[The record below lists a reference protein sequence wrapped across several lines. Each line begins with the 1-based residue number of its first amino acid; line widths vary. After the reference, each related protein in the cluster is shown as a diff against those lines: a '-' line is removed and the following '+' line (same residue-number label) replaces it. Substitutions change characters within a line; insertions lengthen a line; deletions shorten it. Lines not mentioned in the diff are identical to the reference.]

1 MSSMRTGADYRESL
15 RDGRR
20 VWILGDGLIDDVTTH
35 PATQPMVDEYVA
47 WYDRHFD
54 PKWQDTVLM
63 PPDEGGVR
71 RPVGYL
77 VPRSADD
84 LRRMGRCFSAT
95 TFPSAG
101 NITHTPAYGHL
112 IALGVLHAVGLGKAR
127 PEQLANAEA
136 YRAEIARTGRF
147 LTFAAGAA
155 TIGYRLREDPAERA
169 ALRIVGQ
176 SDAGVVIRGKIG
188 MLTSPA
194 FAEEVYVGA
203 VNGADLDGQ
212 RATFVVPVNA
222 PGVTV
227 ICRKASA
234 RAANPFSAPL
244 SSRYDELD
252 GQMWFDDV
260 AVPWNR
266 VFLTEPSPEPVARW
280 LFWHQLYCWLAK
292 AEFTL
297 GLALACTQAMGLA
310 AHEPTIEYLLDL
322 ITDVQTVRS
331 CQTATELD
339 PEFTAEGYCS
349 PNHGHLAAGSLAM
362 LKARRRMAEI
372 LRILPGSSLVVA
384 PTDRDLADPALAGGL
399 EESFAGGGY
408 SAMQRAALLQMAWDH
423 VGSAL
428 DHREHV
434 FELHANGGEFAWRGR
449 LRRRFDRYNELAN
462 GVLQG
467 LSVAMPEINLELD
480 PQRAAGGAATG
491 EPPRSPARS
500 GHKKR
505 SSLMRDRPRQLP
517 SLALPGRPG
526 EVSFLWPARNPDRD
540 PTPSSVRHQERH
552 RAGRNHLGG
561 RAAQPQE
568 VGQPAMP
575 VGAHHQK
582 VGFLFPGILQQGT
595 AAGTARNGAG
605 IHLLHRGGD
614 AATAEVAQKKGR
626 ADIVG
631 LLAGDD
637 DRHRAGFFEKGQCVS
652 HGPRGLRAAV
662 PGNDHGR
669 DRFFAGIW
677 RRIRRGD
684 HDRTGAVVDG
694 GLDRRRG
701 DVVGIRAGPA
711 DQQDAGEAPQGDE
724 LVARDVFATGE
735 GGAGDRGDQLAKGPF
750 GIRGASLQPSVGQG
764 L

>member
-20 VWILGDGLIDDVTTH
+20 VWILGEGLIDDVTTH

-54 PKWQDTVLM
+54 AKWQDTVLM

-112 IALGVLHAVGLGKAR
+112 IALGVLHAVGLGKAQ
-127 PEQLANAEA
+127 PDQLANAEA

-155 TIGYRLREDPAERA
+155 TIGYRLREDPAERS

-194 FAEEVYVGA
+194 FAEDVYIGA
-203 VNGADLDGQ
+203 VNGVDLKGQ

-234 RAANPFSAPL
+234 RSASPFAAPL

-252 GQMWFDDV
+252 GQMWFDNV

-399 EESFAGGGY
+399 RGVVRRRRLHGETAGGP
-408 SAMQRAALLQMAWDH
+408 AADDVGDH

-449 LRRRFDRYNELAN
+449 LRRRFDGYNELAN

-467 LSVAMPEINLELD
+467 LSVAMPEINLNSIRNAPL
-480 PQRAAGGAATG
+480 AARR
-491 EPPRSPARS
+491 PVSPIAIAP
-500 GHKKR
+500 K
-505 SSLMRDRPRQLP
+505 
-517 SLALPGRPG
+517 
-526 EVSFLWPARNPDRD
+526 PA
-540 PTPSSVRHQERH
+540 
-552 RAGRNHLGG
+552 
-561 RAAQPQE
+561 
-568 VGQPAMP
+568 
-575 VGAHHQK
+575 
-582 VGFLFPGILQQGT
+582 
-595 AAGTARNGAG
+595 
-605 IHLLHRGGD
+605 
-614 AATAEVAQKKGR
+614 
-626 ADIVG
+626 
-631 LLAGDD
+631 
-637 DRHRAGFFEKGQCVS
+637 
-652 HGPRGLRAAV
+652 
-662 PGNDHGR
+662 
-669 DRFFAGIW
+669 
-677 RRIRRGD
+677 
-684 HDRTGAVVDG
+684 
-694 GLDRRRG
+694 
-701 DVVGIRAGPA
+701 
-711 DQQDAGEAPQGDE
+711 
-724 LVARDVFATGE
+724 
-735 GGAGDRGDQLAKGPF
+735 
-750 GIRGASLQPSVGQG
+750 
-764 L
+764 